1 MHKPFDVRLT
11 TGGHLVSDN
20 LRRYGATVGGVAAG
34 FVLVCIATYAVGA
47 AKGSLSADVGLMP
60 SECQY
65 SLILLVPG
73 HDSEATMTVS
83 RRTPC
88 QVRVRPTTGSI
99 AEFSISDFP
108 RHGTL
113 AQRGW
118 TGAIYQSDRG
128 FRGDD
133 SFAIAMRAKS
143 ANSSVTSVVR
153 VRVTVK

>member
-1 MHKPFDVRLT
+1 MHKLFDVRST
-11 TGGHLVSDN
+11 TGGRLVPDD

-34 FVLVCIATYAVGA
+34 LVLVCIATYALGA
-47 AKGSLSADVGLMP
+47 AKASLSADMGLTA

-65 SLILLVPG
+65 SLIPLVPG
-73 HDSEATMTVS
+73 QDTEATMTVS

-88 QVRVRPTTGSI
+88 QIRVRPVAGSI
-99 AEFSISDFP
+99 EDFSISDLP
-108 RHGTL
+108 RHGTV

-133 SFAIAMRAKS
+133 SFAIAMRGKS
-143 ANSSVTSVVR
+143 ANSSATSVVR